1 MLPQCTMYVSLEP
14 CAHWGKTPLCANLIV
29 SKGMK
34 HVVCGCIAPFAKVKG
49 RGVQI
54 LRNAGIEV
62 TVGVLEKECLELNK
76 AFITVN
82 TLKRPYIILKWAQT
96 ANGCMGLLQQG
107 RPQPISI
114 STPTTRRFVHKL
126 RADVDTI
133 LVGAGTWKADHPQL
147 NVRAWYGPDPRRI
160 LISAHATQAPEGFW
174 LAHSTNE
181 VVSHLNEEGKQSL
194 LVEGGAHTLQS
205 FIAAELWDVTRMRM
219 TSSGGAVASPAQP
232 PRFHSSIF

>member
-14 CAHWGKTPLCANLIV
+14 CAHWGKTPPCANLIV
-29 SKGMK
+29 IKGMK
-34 HVVCGCIAPFAKVKG
+34 RVVCGCIDPFAKVKG

-114 STPTTRRFVHKL
+114 STPTTRRLVHKL
-126 RADVDTI
+126 RADVDAI

-147 NVRAWYGPDPRRI
+147 NVRAWYGPDPERI

-174 LAHSTNE
+174 LAHST
-181 VVSHLNEEGKQSL
+181 
-194 LVEGGAHTLQS
+194 
-205 FIAAELWDVTRMRM
+205 MRW
-219 TSSGGAVASPAQP
+219 
-232 PRFHSSIF
+232 